1 MKANRPV
8 GAPRRALFSAV
19 RHPVRSILLI
29 GVCALSTCLLVVSLS
44 MLGVSVETQAEGV
57 RAAAGSYRLELDIGN
72 LRKRLVQLPFE
83 YSHGDAWGGL
93 LTDVPDNAFQSVL
106 MDDVEKLAEAPGV
119 AWWNVVAVP
128 AAALLLDLERIEDP
142 DHGQTLDLGG
152 VNVVGGSRP
161 NSGAERCR
169 REHRAFQRL
178 VDGPW

>member
-1 MKANRPV
+1 
-8 GAPRRALFSAV
+8 
-19 RHPVRSILLI
+19 
-29 GVCALSTCLLVVSLS
+29 
-44 MLGVSVETQAEGV
+44 
-57 RAAAGSYRLELDIGN
+57 
-72 LRKRLVQLPFE
+72 
-83 YSHGDAWGGL
+83 
-93 LTDVPDNAFQSVL
+93 